1 MREVAGRLEL
11 AALNSELATAY
22 LKDAEDELSTV
33 VQRLEKCLALIEE
46 LQQGESLSES
56 GKRPDMNHSSEGS

>member
-46 LQQGESLSES
+46 LQQDKSLSKDRKVPDINLNVEES
-56 GKRPDMNHSSEGS
+56 